1 MTPAL
6 VSVLLQFERPP
17 RNPFGVIRQTEADKQ
32 RGPTRG
38 QPRKSCCC
46 ARAGLQPIAANR
58 VQKRLDYSPERART
72 TTRPEQPKLL
82 PTYVDAM
89 KPNLSLFVLLLFC
102 AALTACGGGS
112 GGGQAATTPASS
124 SGAASAPLASAPTA
138 GSSPS
143 GTAVAQSNTPNVQ
156 PIVVTAAPRLTRNML
171 TTSVTICQPGTDNC
185 ATIDNIQVDTGSHG
199 LRILASAVPA
209 GLPLAAITSGAG
221 ISGECAVFGGGYAW
235 GAVRSADVRM
245 AGQLAPSIAIQLI
258 ADPAVPTVPA
268 DCAGAGPSMLT
279 LDTLR
284 ANGILGVGAFAAD
297 CGSACANAALPRW
310 YYGCDAAGAC
320 VPAAQPLA
328 QQVVNPVSRFALDN
342 NGVVIDLPAVP
353 DSGALTVSGSMI
365 FGIGTQANNT
375 LGSARVLKGNPQ
387 TGYVTTTQGAQTYT
401 QSYLDT
407 GSNGLFYRDTQLPRC
422 GYWYCPSSTQS
433 ATATI
438 TGTDGAAN
446 AVTFSVGNSRVLFA
460 SANNAFNNMA
470 GIASSGFGWG
480 LPFFFGRRVYTAI
493 ASRATSAGPGPYY
506 AF

>member
-1 MTPAL
+1 
-6 VSVLLQFERPP
+6 
-17 RNPFGVIRQTEADKQ
+17 
-32 RGPTRG
+32 
-38 QPRKSCCC
+38 
-46 ARAGLQPIAANR
+46 
-58 VQKRLDYSPERART
+58 
-72 TTRPEQPKLL
+72 
-82 PTYVDAM
+82 
-89 KPNLSLFVLLLFC
+89 
-102 AALTACGGGS
+102 
-112 GGGQAATTPASS
+112 
-124 SGAASAPLASAPTA
+124 
-138 GSSPS
+138 
-143 GTAVAQSNTPNVQ
+143 
-156 PIVVTAAPRLTRNML
+156 
-171 TTSVTICQPGTDNC
+171 
-185 ATIDNIQVDTGSHG
+185 
-199 LRILASAVPA
+199 
-209 GLPLAAITSGAG
+209 
-221 ISGECAVFGGGYAW
+221 
-235 GAVRSADVRM
+235 
-245 AGQLAPSIAIQLI
+245 
-258 ADPAVPTVPA
+258 
-268 DCAGAGPSMLT
+268 MLT